1 MHAYGLAVTLPKP
14 GPTDAATP
22 LSHGNGGSNCPKR
35 QFVWGLVA
43 TVSRTPR
50 VSPVV
55 RLDHILARCTRQQ
68 SPFSTLPRL
77 STQTG
82 SSSTPVS
89 SSLRDCPFPPPRT
102 PARLPIDR
110 PTPPS
115 SHPRPPRNVLGR
127 DPDAR
132 RRVCR
137 LVPAQKVQ
145 ARLPRRAERGQDL
158 PHHPF
163 REFVLTLLS
172 RLRLLLREHEPTSA
186 CAACPDP
193 KPRLFAVERMPRRTR
208 CRQLLAH
215 QA

>member
-1 MHAYGLAVTLPKP
+1 MPKTAIRVGPCCHRVTHASRVARRWPRPHPRSLH
-14 GPTDAATP
+14 PTTI
-22 LSHGNGGSNCPKR
+22 S
-35 QFVWGLVA
+35 
-43 TVSRTPR
+43 
-50 VSPVV
+50 
-55 RLDHILARCTRQQ
+55 ILH
-68 SPFSTLPRL
+68 SPRL

-89 SSLRDCPFPPPRT
+89 SSLRDCPFPSPRT

-110 PTPPS
+110 PAPPS
-115 SHPRPPRNVLGR
+115 PHPPPPRNVLGR

-215 QA
+215 WA